1 MDTAVGRKRSTR
13 FRHLPDNLL
22 PDPKGNGSVY
32 YRYRMPDG
40 TRAPMGKDE
49 GKAVAAATA
58 LNLHFA
64 QADDLVSRVLAPSK
78 PSFRNPLLTDVIE
91 AYGQHLR
98 GQRMAAAT
106 IKGKA
111 IKLREYARTW
121 PDKTI
126 QTMDTLTIS
135 RFLDSKSHEAYRK
148 HRVVLCDLLQF
159 ACHQGYIDDNP
170 ARRTLEQKGRKPQK
184 IRKRHTWEGY
194 QATFNAAAPWLQ
206 RAMTLALYSVQR
218 RQDLVVLHR
227 DKVDLE
233 RCVVSVFQQKSA
245 SYQNP
250 VFIDIEMGDELL
262 AVVQACIASD
272 VPCPYLIHRR
282 PGRIKAA
289 DRQAKP
295 HPFAVLPLYLSRAFS
310 AARDAAGAYDDLPKA
325 ARPTFHELRAF
336 GIHLYREAGFS
347 DDYIMA
353 LSGHAGKDMIDYYAK
368 DHETRKPIIVR
379 AGLTL
384 KS

>member
-1 MDTAVGRKRSTR
+1 MDTAMRRRAK
-13 FRHLPDNLL
+13 FRDLPPRLEADT
-22 PDPKGNGSVY
+22 KANGVTY
-32 YRYRMPDG
+32 FRYRLPDG
-40 TRAPMGKDE
+40 TSASLGKDRAE
-49 GKAVAAATA
+49 AVAAAAA
-58 LNLHFA
+58 LNLRFT
-64 QADDLVSRVLAPSK
+64 QADDLVSRVLTPSG
-78 PSFRNPLLTDVIE
+78 PSFRNPALTDIIE
-91 AYGQHLR
+91 AYGTHMR
-98 GQRMAAAT
+98 GQRLAADT
-106 IKGKA
+106 IKNKA

-121 PDKTI
+121 PNKTI
-126 QTMDTLTIS
+126 QAMDTLTIS

-159 ACHQGYIDDNP
+159 ACHQGYIEDNP

-184 IRKRHTWEGY
+184 LRKRHTWEGY
-194 QATFNAAAPWLQ
+194 QATYNAAAPWLQ

-218 RQDLVVLHR
+218 RQDLVMLHR

-233 RCVVSVFQQKSA
+233 RRTVSVFQQKSA
-245 SYQNP
+245 NYQNP
-250 VFIDIEMGDELL
+250 VFINIEMGDELL

-282 PGRIKAA
+282 PERIKTK

-310 AARDAAGAYDDLPKA
+310 ATRDAAGAYDDLPKA

-336 GIHLYREAGFS
+336 GIHLYLEAGF
-347 DDYIMA
+347 DKQYIMA
-353 LSGHAGKDMIDYYAK
+353 LSGHAGKEMIDYYAK
-368 DHETRKPIIVR
+368 DHEETKPVLVR

-384 KS
+384 KR